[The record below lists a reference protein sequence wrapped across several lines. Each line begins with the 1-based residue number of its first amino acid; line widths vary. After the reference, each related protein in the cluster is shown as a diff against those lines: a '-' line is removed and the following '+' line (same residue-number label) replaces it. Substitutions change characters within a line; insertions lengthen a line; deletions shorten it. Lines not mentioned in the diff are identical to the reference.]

1 MMIMHAETSDR
12 VRKCLRKQMKELGS
26 TRTTVGLQRV
36 EGIQVQFL
44 RTEGRKTSRFD
55 LTDGKSR
62 FDKAEL
68 SVA

>member
-1 MMIMHAETSDR
+1 MMIMPAETSDR
-12 VRKCLRKQMKELGS
+12 FKKCLRKPVTELGS

-36 EGIQVQFL
+36 EGIQVQLL
-44 RTEGRKTSRFD
+44 RTEGRTTSRFD

-62 FDKAEL
+62 FDKTEL